1 MSEPAIERLAKKLF
15 MKDDIDDQD
24 FDIPARS
31 GPEASPSLTQKDDE
45 LFSGRSIPNP
55 FNLSPEVEADSKP
68 HPPDKE
74 NKRRDEHKIKNK
86 MFAHIKKPLGKPR

>member
-15 MKDDIDDQD
+15 MKDDIDDKD